1 MDAFRGEALAGAGR
15 VAVEVAHDLNNVLL
29 GIQTLATML
38 EGRLSEGT
46 TEHEDALE
54 ILRATEHGAAI
65 VSQLVTL
72 AGGGARPAGPLRI
85 GAALGEVDRLL
96 DHLAGKTVRLAVDV
110 PAELPPVR
118 FDGCALLRIVANL
131 VRNAGEAM
139 PSGGVVSVRAA
150 ANDGRVVLT
159 VSDTGPGIA
168 REDLPRIFEPFYST
182 KRRGANLG
190 IGLASV
196 YELATANGADVR
208 VASTPGGGATF
219 EIDLPIWTN

>member
-1 MDAFRGEALAGAGR
+1 VDAFRGEALADAGR

-29 GIQTLATML
+29 GIQALATML
-38 EGRLSEGT
+38 EGRLPEGT
-46 TEHEDALE
+46 VEHEDALE

-65 VSQLVTL
+65 VRQLVTL
-72 AGGGARPAGPLRI
+72 GGGGARPAGPLRVDTT
-85 GAALGEVDRLL
+85 LGDVGRLL
-96 DHLAGKTVRLAVDV
+96 HHLAGKTVRLAFDV
-110 PAELPPVR
+110 PAELPPAQ

-131 VRNAGEAM
+131 VRNASEAM
-139 PSGGVVSVRAA
+139 PNGGVISVRAA

-182 KRRGANLG
+182 KRRGANPG
-190 IGLASV
+190 IGLASA
-196 YELATANGADVR
+196 YELATANGADIR

-219 EIDLPIWTN
+219 EIDLPVWTN

>member
-1 MDAFRGEALAGAGR
+1 VDAFRGEALADAGR

-29 GIQTLATML
+29 GIQALATML
-38 EGRLSEGT
+38 EGRLPEGT
-46 TEHEDALE
+46 VEHEDAVE

-65 VSQLVTL
+65 VRQLVTL
-72 AGGGARPAGPLRI
+72 GGGGPGPAEPLRVD
-85 GAALGEVDRLL
+85 AALDEVGRLL
-96 DHLAGKTVRLAVDV
+96 DHLAGKTVHLAVDV

-118 FDGCALLRIVANL
+118 FDGCALVRIVANL

-139 PSGGVVSVRAA
+139 PNGGVVSVRAA

-168 REDLPRIFEPFYST
+168 HEDLPRIFEPFYST
-182 KRRGANLG
+182 KRRGANPG

-196 YELATANGADVR
+196 YELARANGADIR

-219 EIDLPIWTN
+219 EIDLPVWRN